1 MHLHECTKIVTENS
15 FMIDVS
21 NNYMSKTHCH
31 PFFELVY
38 VVKGTVIHTL
48 DNRTMIIKS
57 GDYFLINLNSFHG
70 YTALPATTDFEIINC
85 MFMPSFIDPILS
97 STKTFEEILNNY
109 LIKFGYTKY
118 GRAPTQNVYHDVDN
132 RMYYLAK
139 EMLNEYNH
147 KRKGYEDIIRYFLM
161 TAIIYLV
168 RNEAA
173 QEDSKVDDV
182 TRYIKEYVA
191 NNYNKSICLSDICQN
206 TDLTLS
212 NISKIFTRKAGM
224 NFRDYLQKIR
234 IEKACQL
241 LEMTNKNI
249 SEISSLVGYSDPA
262 FFYRA
267 FKNVLGLTPLEYRRH
282 SKNK

>member
-1 MHLHECTKIVTENS
+1 MHLNECTKIVTENS

-21 NNYMSKTHCH
+21 YNYMSKTHSH

-48 DNRTMIIKS
+48 DNKTMIIKP
-57 GDYFLINLNSFHG
+57 GDYFLINLNSYHG
-70 YTALPATTDFEIINC
+70 YNALPSTTDFEIINC

-97 STKTFEEILNNY
+97 NTKTFEEILNNY
-109 LIKFGYTKY
+109 LIRFGYTKY
-118 GRAPTQNVYHDVDN
+118 GSAPTQNVYHDVDN
-132 RMYYLAK
+132 CMYDLAK
-139 EMLNEYNH
+139 KMLDEYNH
-147 KRKGYEDIIRYFLM
+147 KKKGYEDIIRYFLM

-191 NNYNKSICLSDICQN
+191 NNYNQPICLSNICKN
-206 TDLTLS
+206 TDLSLS

-224 NFRDYLQKIR
+224 NFRDYLQKVR

-241 LEMTNKNI
+241 LELTNKNI
-249 SEISSLVGYSDPA
+249 AEISELVGYSDPA